1 MEGVCYNTRP
11 IQYECSSVL
20 DGERNKESERRMY
33 MITGQ
38 IVRQHLKLND
48 THVVADTIDYLEAK
62 FVFRTD
68 DWDGLGKWV
77 HFTGSDGTMME

>member
-1 MEGVCYNTRP
+1 
-11 IQYECSSVL
+11 
-20 DGERNKESERRMY
+20 

-38 IVRQHLKLND
+38 IVRQHLKLSD

-62 FVFRTD
+62 FIFRTD

-77 HFTGSDGTMME
+77 HFAGSGGTMME